1 VSFVYWSSLTRLLI
15 LERNHSKTQI
25 ALEYAYRYQE
35 KTGCSIFWVRSDNEA
50 NFTKNYSD
58 IARLANLSP
67 ELKGV
72 DLLYAV
78 KRWIEEQRR
87 WLIVFD
93 NADNLNIFKPAR
105 ASHQLHED
113 KTPSPELLQFVPN
126 TSNGTAIWA
135 SRDGS
140 ILGRLVGVNEGV
152 EVGKMTFQESLR
164 LFQNLSGRP
173 VTDTASESEKE
184 LLNHLEMLPLAISQA
199 SAYIRKTTVSTQLY
213 VRAFTESEERQANLL
228 STEFDEIHRS
238 DVPNSVMHTW
248 LISMKQIAEESECG
262 ERILNTIAF
271 LDNQNIP
278 FELLSAAVGAAYSE
292 DQVLLAAAR
301 LVEYSFLQRQK
312 AINNELPVYGQH
324 RLVRL
329 AARKALAPE
338 KSHFYSRKALNVMI
352 DVFPSGAHETWR
364 TCKLYLPHSLKAVE
378 WREAEGYCD
387 LAPILLTR
395 MGRYYW
401 EQGQSDEAEGLDIQ
415 VLELRKTVL
424 GEEHPDTVQAMANL
438 ALTWWQ
444 QGRSDAAE
452 ELQAQVLEL
461 RKAVLG
467 EKHPDTITAM
477 ANLTSTWWQQGRS
490 DAAEELEIQVL
501 ELSKAVL
508 GEKHL
513 DTITAM
519 ANLASTWQQQ
529 GRSDVA
535 EELKVQVLELRKA
548 VLGEKHPDTIT
559 AMANL
564 ALTWWQ
570 QGRSDAAEELEVQVL
585 ELSKTVLGEKHP
597 DTIRATANLASTWRQ
612 QGRSDVAEE
621 LEVQVLELRK
631 AVLGEKHPD
640 TITAMA
646 NLASAWWQQGR
657 SDVAE
662 ELEIQVLGLS
672 KAVLGEKHPDT
683 ITAMANLAST
693 WGQQGRSDA
702 AEGLQIQVL
711 ELQKAVLG
719 EKHPDT
725 ITAMANLASTWWQQG
740 RSDAAEELEIQVL
753 ELSKAVL
760 GEKHPDTITAMENL
774 ALTWRQQGRL
784 DAAEGLQIQVIE
796 LQRAVLGEEHPDTI
810 MAMANLQSIRKDR
823 TSHDDVV
830 HPKSDSSN
838 SKPRKQTL
846 SLHNRLASFVPR
858 NRFKNSKGR
867 T

>member
-1 VSFVYWSSLTRLLI
+1 VSFVYWSGPTRLLI
-15 LERNHSKTQI
+15 LERDHSKTQI

-35 KTGCSIFWVRSDNEA
+35 KTRCSIFWVRSDNEA

-67 ELKGV
+67 DLKGV

-93 NADNLNIFKPAR
+93 NADNLSIFKPVR

-126 TSNGTAIWA
+126 ASNGTVIWT

-140 ILGRLVGVNEGV
+140 ILGSLISVNKGV

-164 LFQNLSGRP
+164 LFQTLSGRS
-173 VTDTASESEKE
+173 VTDTASESEKK

-199 SAYIRKTTVSTQLY
+199 SAYIRKTTISTQQY
-213 VRAFTESEERQANLL
+213 VRAFTESEERQSNLL

-271 LDNQNIP
+271 FDNQNVP
-278 FELLSAAVGAAYSE
+278 FELLSAAAGAAYSE

-312 AINNELPVYGQH
+312 AITNKLPVYGQH
-324 RLVRL
+324 RLVQL

-338 KSHFYSRKALNVMI
+338 KSHFYSGKALNVMI
-352 DVFPSGAHETWR
+352 DVFPSGVHETWNV
-364 TCKLYLPHSLKAVE
+364 CKSYLPHSLKAVE

-401 EQGQSDEAEGLDIQ
+401 EQGQSDEAEGLEIQ
-415 VLELRKTVL
+415 VLELRKAVL
-424 GEEHPDTVQAMANL
+424 GEKHPDTVEAMANL

-452 ELQAQVLEL
+452 ELQTQVLEL
-461 RKAVLG
+461 RKAVLE

-477 ANLTSTWWQQGRS
+477 AS
-490 DAAEELEIQVL
+490 
-501 ELSKAVL
+501 
-508 GEKHL
+508 
-513 DTITAM
+513 
-519 ANLASTWQQQ
+519 
-529 GRSDVA
+529 
-535 EELKVQVLELRKA
+535 
-548 VLGEKHPDTIT
+548 
-559 AMANL
+559 L

-570 QGRSDAAEELEVQVL
+570 QGRSDAAEELQAQIL
-585 ELSKTVLGEKHP
+585 EFRKAVLGEKHP
-597 DTIRATANLASTWRQ
+597 DTIRTMANLASTWRQ
-612 QGRSDVAEE
+612 QGRSDAAEE

-640 TITAMA
+640 TIIAMA
-646 NLASAWWQQGR
+646 NLASTWWQQGRSDAAEELGVQVLELSKTVLGEKHPDTIRAMANLASTWWQQGRSDAAEELEVQVLELRKAVLGEKHPDTIMAMANLASTWRQQGR

-683 ITAMANLAST
+683 IMAMANLAST
-693 WGQQGRSDA
+693 WR
-702 AEGLQIQVL
+702 
-711 ELQKAVLG
+711 
-719 EKHPDT
+719 
-725 ITAMANLASTWWQQG
+725 QQG

-753 ELSKAVL
+753 GLSKAVL
-760 GEKHPDTITAMENL
+760 GEKHPDTIRAMANL
-774 ALTWRQQGRL
+774 ALTWRQQGRS
-784 DAAEGLQIQVIE
+784 DAAEGLQIQVSE
-796 LQRAVLGEEHPDTI
+796 LRKAVLGEEHPDTI

-823 TSHDDVV
+823 TPQDDVV
-830 HPKSDSSN
+830 HPKSDSSD
-838 SKPRKQTL
+838 SKPRKQTLGTL

-858 NRFKNSKGR
+858 NRFKKSKGR